1 MNTTTANDRTIR
13 FTPQDLR
20 RPAGLPGG
28 LRPHIP
34 AAPRHD
40 FLVLN
45 AHPDFTPA
53 VFVPPATRTAPQSP

>member
-20 RPAGLPGG
+20 LPAGL
-28 LRPHIP
+28 RPQIH
-34 AAPRHD
+34 AVPRHD

-45 AHPDFTPA
+45 AHPDFTPGT
-53 VFVPPATRTAPQSP
+53 FVPPATPAAPRSP